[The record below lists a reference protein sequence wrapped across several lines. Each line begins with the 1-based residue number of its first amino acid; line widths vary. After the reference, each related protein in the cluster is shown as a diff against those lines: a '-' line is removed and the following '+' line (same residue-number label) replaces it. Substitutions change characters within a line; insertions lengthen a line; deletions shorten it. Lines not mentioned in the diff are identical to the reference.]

1 MNVNLTVCDEYSG
14 LASFLANLIAKYAD
28 VLVLEDDSEEKQQQ
42 ASMNTVNCQF
52 ATDEAQGSHS
62 QASLHFLLANK
73 KTA

>member
-14 LASFLANLIAKYAD
+14 LASLLANLIAKYAD

-52 ATDEAQGSHS
+52 ATDEAQESHS